1 MPKEPLSELANEALL
16 ELLSDEEKARMID
29 GFLFQSG
36 TGGKRPTPAQVTSGL
51 TWLKK
56 HGFYTEKSQVTLIAL
71 TADRISQ
78 ARQEAI
84 QRVNDFHAELA
95 QGGTELPTES
105 LVEANRVEQND
116 NGTNRED
123 KPST

>member
-1 MPKEPLSELANEALL
+1 MAKQPLSEMEQVAKI
-16 ELLSDEEKARMID
+16 DE
-29 GFLFQSG
+29 FLFQSG
-36 TGGKRPTPAQVTSGL
+36 AGDIRPTPAQVSAGL

>member
-1 MPKEPLSELANEALL
+1 MPKQPLSETEQAAKI
-16 ELLSDEEKARMID
+16 DE
-29 GFLFQSG
+29 FLFQSG
-36 TGGKRPTPAQVTSGL
+36 AGDIRPTPAQVSAGL

-84 QRVNDFHAELA
+84 QKVSDFHAELT
-95 QGGTELPTES
+95 QGGVELPTES
-105 LVEANRVEQND
+105 FVEANQTEKND
-116 NGTNRED
+116 NGSSRED
-123 KPST
+123 KSST

>member
-1 MPKEPLSELANEALL
+1 MAKQPLSEAEQAAKI
-16 ELLSDEEKARMID
+16 DE
-29 GFLFQSG
+29 FLFQSG
-36 TGGKRPTPAQVTSGL
+36 AGDIRPTPAQVSAGL

-84 QRVNDFHAELA
+84 QRVNDFHTELT
-95 QGGTELPTES
+95 QGTSSELPTES
-105 LVEANRVEQND
+105 FVEANQTEKND
-116 NGTNRED
+116 NGSSRED
-123 KPST
+123 KPSP